1 MQETSHSDYE
11 VLFSPIKKAW
21 TEKAPKFIK
30 NLGKVDRGGTN
41 ITTADEIIMIGT
53 RTKRL
58 YSNII
63 LEMIIMDKSNW
74 WISRILY

>member
-1 MQETSHSDYE
+1 MKYYFQ
-11 VLFSPIKKAW
+11 PIKKAW

-30 NLGKVDRGGTN
+30 NLGKIDRGGTN

-58 YSNII
+58 YSNMK
-63 LEMIIMDKSNW
+63 LEMIIMEKSNW
-74 WISRILY
+74 WILRILY